1 MIACDRHNNM
11 HYCLFVLCVLILLAP
26 FTPRVF
32 ANPHRCRRP
41 TTVNQIV
48 APVTVATVV
57 PGYQATAFRQRTV
70 TRQRIIAT
78 QPNAVLAAALVAP
91 QPVHQRQLVQQQLLV
106 QPASEALRYRQQTQ
120 LLPQNTAYLMGVAD
134 TQLTQPQYVQPASET
149 LRYGVQEQLVQ
160 PQYVQPQSQLLQQQL
175 VPQTASYQYE
185 TAGTQYASGA
195 VLGATAGTCQLQQG
209 ILPAVGNAQSGA
221 LPLGCGATLLPA
233 TALPA
238 AAAYGGH
245 GSFRQRTVTRFR
257 Q

>member
-91 QPVHQRQLVQQQLLV
+91 QPVYQRQLVQQQLLV

-134 TQLTQPQYVQPASET
+134 TQLTQPQRFAMGFRNSWSSRSMSSPNRNCCNNSWSRRPPLTSMKPRAPNTLRGPSWEQQPALVSYNRAFYPLSET
-149 LRYGVQEQLVQ
+149 PKAERYPWGAEQPCYPQ
-160 PQYVQPQSQLLQQQL
+160 PPFRL
-175 VPQTASYQYE
+175 PRRM
-185 TAGTQYASGA
+185 AGMDPSGSA
-195 VLGATAGTCQLQQG
+195 
-209 ILPAVGNAQSGA
+209 P
-221 LPLGCGATLLPA
+221 
-233 TALPA
+233 
-238 AAAYGGH
+238 
-245 GSFRQRTVTRFR
+245 
-257 Q
+257 